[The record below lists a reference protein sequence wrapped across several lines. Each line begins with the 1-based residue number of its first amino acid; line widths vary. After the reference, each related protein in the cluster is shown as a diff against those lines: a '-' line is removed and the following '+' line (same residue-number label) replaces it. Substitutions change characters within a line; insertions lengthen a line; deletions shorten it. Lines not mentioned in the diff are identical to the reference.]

1 MGENIRVHALIR
13 GRVQGVFFRKETQ
26 KQAVIRNVRG
36 WVKNRADGS
45 VEAVFEGNRQDVSD
59 LLRWCEQGPPAADVT
74 HVQATE
80 VDYTGEFAGFTI
92 AY

>member
-1 MGENIRVHALIR
+1 MEDRIRVHALIK

-26 KQAVIRNVRG
+26 KQAIARHVHG

-45 VEAVFEGNRQDVSD
+45 VEAVFEGGRPEVYD
-59 LLRWCEQGPPAADVT
+59 LLRWCEQGPPSADVI

-80 VDYTGEFAGFTI
+80 MPYTGEFQGFTI
-92 AY
+92 TR

>member
-59 LLRWCEQGPPAADVT
+59 LLRWCEQGPPAADVSS
-74 HVQATE
+74 VQATE
-80 VDYTGEFAGFTI
+80 TDFTGEFSGFVI
-92 AY
+92 AH